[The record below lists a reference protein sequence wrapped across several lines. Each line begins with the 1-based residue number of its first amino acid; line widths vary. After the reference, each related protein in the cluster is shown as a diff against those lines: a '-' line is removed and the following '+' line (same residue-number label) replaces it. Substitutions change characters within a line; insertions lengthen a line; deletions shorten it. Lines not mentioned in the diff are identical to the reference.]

1 MGSAPATSACTNSSP
16 LTALRCSALTT
27 PYCLPF
33 GRAGVVVIVSIL
45 RCSRE
50 SVRKCTTVNVSDRR
64 HLRNLLG
71 RRRSGNRQRGRCLR
85 KSSFTKILRRNYIRV
100 TSDCS
105 DFSNTPSVY
114 CAIIACV
121 FAHTSIEQQAI

>member
-71 RRRSGNRQRGRCLR
+71 RRRSGNRQRSRCLR
-85 KSSFTKILRRNYIRV
+85 LVYENFTPELHPGYIGLFGFFKCSFSLLRDY
-100 TSDCS
+100 
-105 DFSNTPSVY
+105 
-114 CAIIACV
+114 
-121 FAHTSIEQQAI
+121 